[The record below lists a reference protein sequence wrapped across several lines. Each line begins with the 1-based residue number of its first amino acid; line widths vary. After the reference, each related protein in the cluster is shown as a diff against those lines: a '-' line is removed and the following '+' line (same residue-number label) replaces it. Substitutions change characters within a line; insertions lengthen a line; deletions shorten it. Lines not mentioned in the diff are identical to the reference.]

1 MFAEPCVFSK
11 QSPPPL
17 NCDPFLLLPRRHSH
31 TYGHPL
37 SRSYGANLPSSL
49 AKVLSRALVYSTH
62 LRVSV
67 YGTGTQSSTLR
78 GFSWKHGI
86 NHFMGQN
93 CPSYSLLGVKK
104 KRICLSLPPTS
115 LNQVIHH
122 PDDLPFFVT
131 TSLQL
136 SGTGIL
142 TCFPSTTPFG
152 LALGPD
158 LPWEDEPSP
167 GNLRFTARWIL
178 TIFIA
183 THASILTSQQSRP
196 PYGNPSAR

>member
-1 MFAEPCVFSK
+1 MFLVNSRLGHFSAAHPN
-11 QSPPPL
+11 SGREVLHPG
-17 NCDPFLLLPRRHSH
+17 
-31 TYGHPL
+31 GHRL
-37 SRSYGANLPSSL
+37 SRSYAVILPSSF
-49 AKVLSRALVYSTH
+49 AKIHSSTLGFSPC

-78 GFSWKHGI
+78 GFSWKYGI
-86 NHFMGQN
+86 SHFVGQN

-104 KRICLSLPPTS
+104 KRICLSLPPTG
-115 LNQVIHH
+115 LNQVIRHLA
-122 PDDLPFFVT
+122 DLPSFVT

-158 LPWEDEPSP
+158 LPWEDEPCP

-183 THASILTSQQSRP
+183 THASILTSQQSSP
-196 PYGNPSAR
+196 PHGNPSTR

>member
-1 MFAEPCVFSK
+1 M
-11 QSPPPL
+11 
-17 NCDPFLLLPRRHSH
+17 
-31 TYGHPL
+31 
-37 SRSYGANLPSSL
+37 PSSL

-86 NHFMGQN
+86 NHFVGQN

-104 KRICLSLPPTS
+104 KRICLSLPPTC
-115 LNQVIHH
+115 LNRVIHH
-122 PDDLPFFVT
+122 PADLPFFVT

-158 LPWEDEPSP
+158 LPWEDEPCP

-196 PYGNPSAR
+196 PYGNPSTR

>member
-1 MFAEPCVFSK
+1 
-11 QSPPPL
+11 
-17 NCDPFLLLPRRHSH
+17 
-31 TYGHPL
+31 
-37 SRSYGANLPSSL
+37 LPSSL

-78 GFSWKHGI
+78 GFSWKYGI
-86 NHFMGQN
+86 SHFVGQN

-104 KRICLSLPPTS
+104 KRICLSLPPTG
-115 LNQVIHH
+115 LNQVIQHLA
-122 PDDLPFFVT
+122 DLPSFVT

-158 LPWEDEPSP
+158 LPWEDEPCP

-196 PYGNPSAR
+196 PYGNPSTR